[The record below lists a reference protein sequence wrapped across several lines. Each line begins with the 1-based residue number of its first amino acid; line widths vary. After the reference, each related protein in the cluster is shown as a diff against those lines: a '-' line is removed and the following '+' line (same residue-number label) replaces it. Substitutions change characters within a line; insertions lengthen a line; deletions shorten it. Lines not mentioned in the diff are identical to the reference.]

1 MENVRRNRT
10 VYRARFIPLDELYS
24 KEELDEL
31 IHEFGAA
38 VDE

>member
-1 MENVRRNRT
+1 LEN
-10 VYRARFIPLDELYS
+10 RFIPLDELYS